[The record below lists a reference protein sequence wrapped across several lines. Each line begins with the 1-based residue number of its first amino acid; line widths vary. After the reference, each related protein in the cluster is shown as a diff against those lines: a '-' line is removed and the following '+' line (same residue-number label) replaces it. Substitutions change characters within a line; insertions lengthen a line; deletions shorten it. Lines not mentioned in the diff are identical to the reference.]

1 MGGLRVKEDFMK
13 AIDHL
18 NRYVSNVD
26 KFIDFYTKV
35 LEYELIDKGIKGNGK
50 PYAILK
56 GHGHELFISEK
67 DDFKLETEKNFRHI
81 GYSIENVDELLE
93 KLKEKGY
100 VEKDKE
106 IIVKPF
112 SRQFYIKD
120 PDGFEIDL
128 IQWTDKE
135 GFYISLEEKNK
146 K

>member
-1 MGGLRVKEDFMK
+1 
-13 AIDHL
+13 
-18 NRYVSNVD
+18 
-26 KFIDFYTKV
+26 TKV

-93 KLKEKGY
+93 KLKEYGY